1 MSTSAEGERSFCCVP
16 LLTWNVVAVYL
27 SDVRVELERIGEVE
41 DLEERSTQLNR
52 VGRKIAE
59 CKGLIKEFE
68 REARAEDMEQAE
80 LAERKRKLVKK
91 LNQVLTRKKA
101 MQQELNDRDNLF
113 ATVATN
119 GAGAAAG
126 SGAGTSAAVG
136 ATSTGNGA
144 SAFQVAPQEVST
156 TQLMSEG
163 RTIMQD
169 DEDTLLRSK
178 KLVEETVAVGT
189 ETAVTVKK
197 QTEQID
203 RIVTDLDE
211 IHFSLKKAGV
221 LIRDITRAIATDK
234 CIMVLMMLV
243 AIGVVGIIVYNIV
256 KSDDSSDSNAAS
268 QPSSFGL
275 SSCLLLVIFLLQ
287 GLLV

>member
-1 MSTSAEGERSFCCVP
+1 MNLF
-16 LLTWNVVAVYL
+16 
-27 SDVRVELERIGEVE
+27 DVRLELEQIGEVE
-41 DLEERSTQLNR
+41 DQEERSAQLNR
-52 VGRKIAE
+52 VGRKITE
-59 CKGLIKEFE
+59 CKGLIREFE
-68 REARAEDMEQAE
+68 REARAEDMERDE
-80 LAERKRKLVKK
+80 LSERKRKLVKK

-101 MQQELNDRDNLF
+101 MQQELNERDSLF
-113 ATVATN
+113 APVGTSTTATT
-119 GAGAAAG
+119 GAA
-126 SGAGTSAAVG
+126 SGAGTSAALAAG
-136 ATSTGNGA
+136 SSGNGTPA
-144 SAFQVAPQEVST
+144 LQVTPEEVST
-156 TQLMSEG
+156 AQLMAEG
-163 RTIMQD
+163 RSLMKD

-178 KLVEETVAVGT
+178 KLVEETVTVGT

-243 AIGVVGIIVYNIV
+243 AIGVLGIIVYNIV
-256 KSDDSSDSNAAS
+256 KTDDSSDSNAAG
-268 QPSSFGL
+268 QTSSVGL

>member
-1 MSTSAEGERSFCCVP
+1 MHAFTDLDVCLCLNLF
-16 LLTWNVVAVYL
+16 
-27 SDVRVELERIGEVE
+27 DVRLELEQIGEVE
-41 DLEERSTQLNR
+41 DQEERSAQLNR
-52 VGRKIAE
+52 VGRKITE
-59 CKGLIKEFE
+59 CKGLIREFE
-68 REARAEDMEQAE
+68 REARAEDMERDE
-80 LAERKRKLVKK
+80 LSERKRRLVKK

-101 MQQELNDRDNLF
+101 MQQELNERDSLF
-113 ATVATN
+113 APVGTSTTATT
-119 GAGAAAG
+119 GAA
-126 SGAGTSAAVG
+126 SGAGTSAALAAG
-136 ATSTGNGA
+136 SSGNGTPA
-144 SAFQVAPQEVST
+144 LQVTPEEVST
-156 TQLMSEG
+156 AQLMAEG
-163 RTIMQD
+163 RSLMKD

-178 KLVEETVAVGT
+178 KLVEETVTVGT

-243 AIGVVGIIVYNIV
+243 AIGVLGIIVYNIV
-256 KSDDSSDSNAAS
+256 KTDDSSDSNAAG
-268 QPSSFGL
+268 QTSSVGL